1 MKLRKKEN
9 KGWEIDTIFDLNTCK
24 DVIYNYFSLYIFSTS
39 KKTLFI
45 LIPNTIISK
54 KNVSLSYQK

>member
-9 KGWEIDTIFDLNTCK
+9 KGWDIDTIFDLDTCK
-24 DVIYNYFSLYIFSTS
+24 DVKYNHLYLSVFSTS
-39 KKTLFI
+39 KKIVFI